1 MATKADVIALAFQRL
16 GIGVN
21 GEDIPGAY
29 AQLGERLLNSAMAY
43 LEKEAPAYWSN
54 LGDIPDEA
62 LLVLA
67 DLLTVDLAPSFSMPA
82 PITRGTAVIRILAL
96 TRPDDRLEIPE
107 PEYY

>member
-16 GIGVN
+16 GMGVN
-21 GEDIPGAY
+21 GEDISGAY
-29 AQLGERLLNSAMAY
+29 SQLGDRLLTSATAY

-62 LLVLA
+62 VLVLA
-67 DLLTVDLAPSFSMPA
+67 DLLAVDLATSFSMPA
-82 PITRGTAVIRILAL
+82 PVSRSTAVIRILAL
-96 TRPDDRLEIPE
+96 TRPDDRLDISG